1 MRFTILAGVAAICL
15 TASPALAWYSESTAT
30 GGTNTA
36 NGGNANATGGAATS
50 TSKSNAAS
58 SSGSAATANGGHV
71 VNNNSINVP
80 AGAGAAGAGG
90 GAGAGIGGFPA
101 FPAASAI
108 APSIY
113 QNNNCSGSALSAG
126 VQSGVFGLSF
136 GTGNYFDDACRLHM
150 IGLDGVAFEYLC
162 HENKAVRKAALA
174 AGHPCAADQ
183 PKVQP
188 VGNRVVI
195 EQHSL
200 PEWCEHLSSPAEK
213 QEYAAV
219 CRLPGAV
226 RLPDMGPM
234 PALQTTT
241 MQSTAIQSSLP
252 VQPR

>member
-1 MRFTILAGVAAICL
+1 MTQGPIVDRSLWHRAGASASGLGAAALLALAGTGALPAKAP
-15 TASPALAWYSESTAT
+15 ASR
-30 GGTNTA
+30 
-36 NGGNANATGGAATS
+36 
-50 TSKSNAAS
+50 
-58 SSGSAATANGGHV
+58 
-71 VNNNSINVP
+71 
-80 AGAGAAGAGG
+80 AAGAGG

-252 VQPR
+252 AQPR

>member
-1 MRFTILAGVAAICL
+1 MRFMILAGAAAICL
-15 TASPALAWYSESTAT
+15 TASPAWAWYSESTAT
-30 GGTNTA
+30 GGTNT
-36 NGGNANATGGAATS
+36 ATGGAATS

-71 VNNNSINVP
+71 VNNNNVNIP
-80 AGAGAAGAGG
+80 AGAGAGG
-90 GAGAGIGGFPA
+90 GGAGIGGFPA
-101 FPAASAI
+101 FPAASAV

-252 VQPR
+252 TR